1 MFLCFF
7 FFFKSYQAVAEGLPY
22 GTEVRCV
29 WVVPEHHA
37 HTTGWELS
45 VELVSVECGRALC
58 GESLNQWERLPLSG
72 VGEPLS
78 PAV

>member
-1 MFLCFF
+1 MIKKKQTN
-7 FFFKSYQAVAEGLPY
+7 KSYQAVSEGLPY
-22 GTEVRCV
+22 GTGGRCV
-29 WVVPEHHA
+29 WVAPEHHA
-37 HTTGWELS
+37 HTMGWELQG
-45 VELVSVECGRALC
+45 ELVSVECGEALS

>member
-1 MFLCFF
+1 MCLGC
-7 FFFKSYQAVAEGLPY
+7 SSTP
-22 GTEVRCV
+22 R
-29 WVVPEHHA
+29 PRH
-37 HTTGWELS
+37 GWELWG
-45 VELVSVECGRALC
+45 ELVSVECGEALS